1 MSSSPCSLQNGL
13 KIGIVMA
20 IGAEGQSLRIAGNA
34 EAGNVSEKFSVV

>member
-20 IGAEGQSLRIAGNA
+20 IGAEGQSLRTAGNA